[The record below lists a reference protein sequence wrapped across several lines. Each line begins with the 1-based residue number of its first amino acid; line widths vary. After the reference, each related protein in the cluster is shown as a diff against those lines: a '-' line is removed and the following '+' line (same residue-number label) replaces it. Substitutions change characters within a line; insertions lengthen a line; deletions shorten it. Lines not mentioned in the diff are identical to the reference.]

1 VIAFSLTGPDL
12 PLKKGLTPMGVR
24 WVLDSNGVS
33 RCFLPLTVPTF
44 RSSVRYVDL
53 GTLSA
58 SDELIAQ
65 HVYQRNQFT
74 TNELKGYSGDWL
86 SVMFDLV
93 YLRRMAVCQ
102 EALRPFF
109 VKSAEDAEVP
119 TVYASVS
126 IFDRRAPQ
134 LARFLSLIEPLF
146 AGCKRDELPF
156 TFIYRSSLL
165 PSSSSK
171 TSSSSASSPSDPSE
185 KIASTDPALD
195 DVSWLPRDLLLDS
208 PSRFTNVPLVS
219 HPVGDPL
226 REKLQAKLNEIAAEL
241 KDETDVLYEWR
252 WIEEDGKTTL
262 VIHEENLDE
271 TED

>member
-1 VIAFSLTGPDL
+1 
-12 PLKKGLTPMGVR
+12 
-24 WVLDSNGVS
+24 VLDSNGVS

-44 RSSVRYVDL
+44 RSCVRYVDL

-86 SVMFDLV
+86 SVMFDPV

-102 EALRPFF
+102 KALRSFF
-109 VKSAEDAEVP
+109 VKSAEDSEVP

-134 LARFLSLIEPLF
+134 LACSLSLIEPLF

-171 TSSSSASSPSDPSE
+171 TSGSPASSPSDPSE
-185 KIASTDPALD
+185 TVASTDPALD
-195 DVSWLPRDLLLDS
+195 DVSWFPRDLLLDS
-208 PSRFTNVPLVS
+208 PSCFTNVPLVGY
-219 HPVGDPL
+219 PVGDPS
-226 REKLQAKLNEIAAEL
+226 REKLQAKLNELAAEL

-252 WIEEDGKTTL
+252 WIEDGKTTL
-262 VIHEENLDE
+262 VIHQEDLDE